1 MRCRR
6 SSRRTRRCRERRGRT
21 RPKTDGSPG
30 RGRRARGAGC
40 RDGSA
45 RKSFTRGVAGVRR
58 HRPASH
64 APVPEPAARMGCMTR
79 FARDERR
86 ALCDTLLST
95 GPDAPTLCEGWTTRD
110 LAAHLVLRDRRPD
123 AELGRQVP
131 FLAGHAAAV
140 RDGVRGT
147 EWTELVDLVRSG
159 PPVWSPARLGRLDEA
174 MNTAEMFV
182 HHEDVRRAQPE
193 WSPRSLPEGLEAA

>member
-1 MRCRR
+1 
-6 SSRRTRRCRERRGRT
+6 
-21 RPKTDGSPG
+21 
-30 RGRRARGAGC
+30 
-40 RDGSA
+40 
-45 RKSFTRGVAGVRR
+45 
-58 HRPASH
+58 
-64 APVPEPAARMGCMTR
+64 MTR

-131 FLAGHAAAV
+131 FLGGHAAAV

-147 EWTELVDLVRSG
+147 EWTELVGLVRSG
-159 PPVWSPARLGRLDEA
+159 PPVWSPARFGRLDEA

-182 HHEDVRRAQPE
+182 HHEDVRRAQPG
-193 WSPRSLPEGLEAA
+193 WTARSLPSGLEAALWGNLKLAGRLLLRRVPVGVELLAPGTAACRLTQDRPWSG